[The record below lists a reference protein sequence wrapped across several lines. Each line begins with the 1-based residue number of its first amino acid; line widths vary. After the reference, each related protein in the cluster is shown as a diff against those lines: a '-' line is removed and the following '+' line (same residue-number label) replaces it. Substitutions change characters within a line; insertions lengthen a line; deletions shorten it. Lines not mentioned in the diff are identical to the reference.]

1 MCDNRACARG
11 ALRQNSVIY
20 HREGLESVKGRC
32 SAPNEARKADAVFA
46 DDIPMKVSAS
56 ARQKLDSNSSRTRSA
71 VAPASES
78 ENGGVRPGEPDVFK
92 LNFIERRRHNMF
104 LRAARLYRR
113 RPTWDGEGQTE
124 SSRPRTHERANINF
138 S

>member
-1 MCDNRACARG
+1 MCARG
-11 ALRQNSVIY
+11 F
-20 HREGLESVKGRC
+20 
-32 SAPNEARKADAVFA
+32 APEFSYLSSRGAGKCRRKVFRAEARKADAVFA

-92 LNFIERRRHNMF
+92 LNFIERRRHNTF

-113 RPTWDGEGQTE
+113 RSTWGGEGQTE